1 MNPQPKIPTLVH
13 VLLLEPMSFIFTTT
27 FDL

>member
-1 MNPQPKIPTLVH
+1 MSPHPKIPTLVY